1 MKLPERKSEQG
12 IYLQIAVAALIVIF
26 LVAFVVSNSRR
37 AKISF
42 VAFDAEAPL
51 IVVMVICILLGVV
64 GGVAI
69 GGMAERRRAGRAAYK
84 DGTGNGPTADS

>member
-26 LVAFVVSNSRR
+26 LVAFVVSNAGR

-51 IVVMVICILLGVV
+51 IVVMVVCILLGVI

-69 GGMAERRRAGRAAYK
+69 GRVAERRRAARSYS
-84 DGTGNGPTADS
+84 DGTGNGPTAAS

>member
-1 MKLPERKSEQG
+1 VKLPERKSEQG

-42 VAFDAEAPL
+42 VAFDTQAPL
-51 IVVMVICILLGVV
+51 IVVMVLCILLGVI

-69 GGMAERRRAGRAAYK
+69 GGVAERRRAARSSYK
-84 DGTGNGPTADS
+84 DGTGNGPTAAS

>member
-26 LVAFVVSNSRR
+26 LVAFVVSNAGR

-51 IVVMVICILLGVV
+51 IVVMVICILLGVI

-69 GGMAERRRAGRAAYK
+69 GRVAERRRAGRSYS
-84 DGTGNGPTADS
+84 DGTGNGPTAAS